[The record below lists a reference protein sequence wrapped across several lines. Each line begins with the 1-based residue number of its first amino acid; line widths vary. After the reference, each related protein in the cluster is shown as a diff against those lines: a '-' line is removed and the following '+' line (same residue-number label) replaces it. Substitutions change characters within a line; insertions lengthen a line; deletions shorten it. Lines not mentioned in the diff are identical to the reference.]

1 MNAPLAANLTLAVE
15 LAMGL
20 ALIAGTGLAW
30 RRRYRAHALCQSTVV
45 LLNLVVIGLVMVP
58 SFRSQVA
65 PVIPRRLH
73 DSYFALATAH
83 AALGA
88 IAELLGLYI
97 LLVAGTNL
105 LPRRLRFTRY
115 KPWMRTA
122 LVLWWLVLL
131 LGFATY
137 ARWYFASPSALKQ
150 PGSQRAGG
158 AGLQRMEMVAAEVR
172 FPFYRF

>member
-1 MNAPLAANLTLAVE
+1 MNAPLAANLTLAIE
-15 LAMGL
+15 LVMGF
-20 ALIAGTGLAW
+20 ALLFGMKLAW
-30 RRRYRAHALCQSTVV
+30 QRRYRAHALCQSTVV

-73 DSYFALATAH
+73 DSYFAIATAH
-83 AALGA
+83 AALG
-88 IAELLGLYI
+88 IVAEVLGLYI

-122 LVLWWLVLL
+122 LALWWLVLL
-131 LGFATY
+131 LGLTTY
-137 ARWYFASPSALKQ
+137 ARWYIVPPSTLKQ
-150 PGSQRAGG
+150 SDSRLANN
-158 AGLQRMEMVAAEVR
+158 ASNKMMEV
-172 FPFYRF
+172 